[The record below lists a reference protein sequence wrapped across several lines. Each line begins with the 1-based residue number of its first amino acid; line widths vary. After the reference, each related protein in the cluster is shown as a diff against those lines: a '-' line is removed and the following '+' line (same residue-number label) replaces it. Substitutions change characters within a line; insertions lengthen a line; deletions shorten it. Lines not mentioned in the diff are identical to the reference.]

1 MREGAGFE
9 YIDWSVKQL
18 ARHQLKP
25 REAVLLLVLGIR
37 AGEDGVSWFATR
49 TLAKQCSFSRD
60 TLNQAIK
67 GLESHRL
74 LTHHRRAGTSSV
86 YRLLKGGLTG
96 TPDNPCPAC
105 ERASRP
111 APLRDAAGRL
121 TGPPVKH
128 SNAENEGGL
137 SGTPDIRLTG
147 TPDMPM
153 TGTPDSGLTGPP
165 VTELPVELSK
175 ELQER
180 TSTSRADARE
190 GGPPS
195 IEDQANARAW
205 FQRHR
210 ETWGPASSN
219 TSRCRCFTRR
229 GRVDK
234 CLRKPMS
241 LYAQRFGLTHSTSAL
256 RKTPHEVLYL

>member
-37 AGEDGVSWFATR
+37 AGEDGVSWYATR

-86 YRLLKGGLTG
+86 YRLLKGGLTR

-128 SNAENEGGL
+128 SNAENKGGL

-210 ETWGPASSN
+210 ETWGPGIEEHVALSVFHAA
-219 TSRCRCFTRR
+219 RAR
-229 GRVDK
+229 GQMPEKAHV
-234 CLRKPMS
+234 
-241 LYAQRFGLTHSTSAL
+241 LYAQRFGPDSLDFCFEEDAA
-256 RKTPHEVLYL
+256 